1 MNRELETFQRHARA
15 THGDKLDLSNVES
28 VAPAIRAYFRGARIE
43 VTRTYEDGTTW
54 TRRGRVSV
62 TSGWRPSLMLMPRAD
77 SRGSSDLL
85 DSTDRLV
92 RVITT

>member
-1 MNRELETFQRHARA
+1 MNRELATWERRARA

-28 VAPAIRAYFRGARIE
+28 VSPAIRAYFHGARIE
-43 VTRTYEDGTTW
+43 VTRTYEDGETW

-62 TSGWRPSLMLMPRAD
+62 TTGWRPSLMLMPRIN

-85 DSTDRLV
+85 DSTDRFV